1 MIVRFVLVFFQVF
14 CTVLALAQ
22 TDQKAREALLFLSMF
37 LFGTYLGSIAYDRTR
52 KEAEREIR

>member
-22 TDQKAREALLFLSMF
+22 TDQKAREALLLLSMF

-52 KEAEREIR
+52 KEDEREIR